1 MGKSQ
6 VEKKY
11 SQDICLTKDL
21 YPEFKKKHTKLLKL
35 KKKKKKNQTS

>member
-21 YPEFKKKHTKLLKL
+21 YPEFKKKTHKTP
-35 KKKKKKNQTS
+35 